1 MAGVSIIAHSNVRDV
16 LRTLE
21 NQQRQIPFA
30 ISLAINKTAQ
40 SVKRAEYDE
49 MRRVF
54 DRPTPFT
61 LNSLFMAPSTKRKL
75 EASVWLK
82 GYADKGTAATTYIG
96 PQIWGGERKLKRAER
111 LLRRGHL
118 APGGAAKVDAYGNL
132 SRGPLQRALAQVGVH
147 FDPLTNAT
155 KVSRKR
161 SKRRNASQFF
171 VAEIGGTTALWERK
185 GRRISPYLV
194 AVRTPHYRP
203 RLAFQAVAGREQSAV
218 FLRELRSAVARAVAT
233 AR

>member
-1 MAGVSIIAHSNVRDV
+1 MSGVSIVAHSNVRDV

-30 ISLAINKTAQ
+30 VSLAINKTAQ
-40 SVKRAEYDE
+40 SVRHAEYDE

-61 LNSLFMAPSTKRKL
+61 LRSAFISPAKKNNL

-96 PQIWGGERKLKRAER
+96 PQIWGGERKLRRGER
-111 LLRRGHL
+111 LLRRGFMV
-118 APGGAAKVDAYGNL
+118 PGVAIKLDSHGNL
-132 SRGPLQRALAQVGVH
+132 PRGRLQRALSQLGVQL
-147 FDPLTNAT
+147 DPRTNST
-155 KVSRKR
+155 RKSRKR
-161 SKRRNASQFF
+161 SKRRGASQFF
-171 VAEIGGTTALWERK
+171 IEQINETTAIWERT
-185 GRRISPYLV
+185 GRRIKPFLV
-194 AVRTPHYRP
+194 AVRTPHYTP
-203 RLAFQAVAGREQSAV
+203 RLAFQAVAEREHRAV
-218 FLRELRSAVARAVAT
+218 FLRELRAAVAHAVAT